1 MRIVL
6 TLVQAVMLHVSSS
19 LLGASAIDGFDFDD
33 PISATRY
40 RALISEFRCPKCQ
53 NESLASSGAPI
64 ASDLRR
70 TVRRLIAEGE
80 PDGSIRS
87 YLQERYG
94 DFVLY
99 DPPFKPS
106 TWLLW
111 MSPFGLFLIAV
122 GILIFNTR
130 NRVAV
135 VMSDDDRERVERLV
149 EESQQ

>member
-1 MRIVL
+1 MRL
-6 TLVQAVMLHVSSS
+6 
-19 LLGASAIDGFDFDD
+19 
-33 PISATRY
+33 
-40 RALISEFRCPKCQ
+40 
-53 NESLASSGAPI
+53 
-64 ASDLRR
+64 
-70 TVRRLIAEGE
+70 
-80 PDGSIRS
+80 
-87 YLQERYG
+87 LQERYG

-122 GILIFNTR
+122 GILIFTTR

-149 EESQQ
+149 EGSQQ